1 MRAAALRRRRG
12 GAGDGNESDHG
23 AMSRLGWIAG
33 CSLLAALALAACSTG
48 DTVSLDPVA
57 NAATETAKVS
67 SVRIDM
73 TITTRSPDLP
83 QGVTTTAS
91 GIMDNRAKRGRMTMD
106 MSELAGATN
115 GAVGGPE
122 AWRGEQ
128 VIDFSN
134 GRLVT
139 YMRIPAMTRELHTA
153 KPWIKLDFQKL
164 GRQMGIDFQQFM
176 QLGQG
181 NPAQAVD
188 YLRAASGKVEKKGRE
203 KVRGVDTTHYHTT
216 IDFEKYPDLVAP
228 SKRAAMR
235 KTVPADV
242 WIGDDQIVRR
252 MKFNYEMRVL
262 DANTGERRPTEMDMT
277 MELYD
282 FGAAVEIQLP
292 PAGQVLDLM
301 KLIEQAQ

>member
-1 MRAAALRRRRG
+1 
-12 GAGDGNESDHG
+12 
-23 AMSRLGWIAG
+23 
-33 CSLLAALALAACSTG
+33 
-48 DTVSLDPVA
+48 
-57 NAATETAKVS
+57 
-67 SVRIDM
+67 M

-83 QGVTTTAS
+83 GGATSTSS
-91 GIMDNRAKRGRMTMD
+91 GIMDNRAKRGRITMD
-106 MSELAGATN
+106 MSELADASN
-115 GAVGGPE
+115 GALGGPE

-139 YMRIPAMTRELHTA
+139 YMRVPAMTRALHTA

-203 KVRGVDTTHYHTT
+203 TVRGVETTHYHAT

-228 SKRAAMR
+228 GKRPAMR
-235 KTVPADV
+235 KTIDRLIELAGVKTVPADV

-252 MKFNYEMRVL
+252 MTFGYEMRVL
-262 DANTGERRPTEMDMT
+262 DANTGERRPMEMDMA

-292 PAGQVLDLM
+292 PARQVLDLM
-301 KLIEQAQ
+301 KLIEQGQ

>member
-1 MRAAALRRRRG
+1 
-12 GAGDGNESDHG
+12 
-23 AMSRLGWIAG
+23 MSRLGWIAG

-91 GIMDNRAKRGRMTMD
+91 GIMDNRAKRGRMM
-106 MSELAGATN
+106 
-115 GAVGGPE
+115 
-122 AWRGEQ
+122 
-128 VIDFSN
+128 
-134 GRLVT
+134 
-139 YMRIPAMTRELHTA
+139 
-153 KPWIKLDFQKL
+153 
-164 GRQMGIDFQQFM
+164 
-176 QLGQG
+176 
-181 NPAQAVD
+181 
-188 YLRAASGKVEKKGRE
+188 
-203 KVRGVDTTHYHTT
+203 

-228 SKRAAMR
+228 SKRAAMS